1 MKDKIKPKYN
11 AAQNVGWM
19 VKIAWKVRKRVLF
32 ICVAMAALEVLYNL
46 TQLYVA
52 PEILSCVE
60 RHAPVGELL
69 GTIGFFTLAL
79 FLTMGLKEYLREIS
93 MYPRVDVRS
102 SIVGMIARKCNM
114 TSFPNTLDVKFI
126 KLKEKAHHSVQ
137 GNTEAAENIWKTL
150 TVLLQNVGG
159 FLVYLA
165 ILSRLNWML
174 LVVIAATCVVGFLV
188 SRYSS
193 NWIFRHRDAEETF
206 YAKKSYIRK
215 KAESVELAK
224 DIRIFGLQNWLNEL
238 LDRIHNVYL
247 DFRLR
252 CEKIKLLADVT
263 EALLTMARNG
273 IAYAYLLHLALRD
286 SLSVPEFIL
295 YFTAVSTFTTWVMG
309 ILQAAE
315 KLHEE
320 SLDLSQVREFLEYP
334 ETFRFEGGTAIPK
347 ADAYELELE
356 HVSFRYPGAEEDTIH
371 DLDLTV
377 RPGEKLAIV
386 GLNGAGKTT
395 LVKLLCGLFDPTE
408 GRVLLNGVDVR
419 DFNRREYYGLFSAVF
434 QEFSILDVTVAENIA
449 QTNENIDTKKL
460 WDCIEKAGL
469 TETIQ
474 KLPKGLDTH
483 VGRQVYLDGV
493 LFSGGQTQ
501 RLMLARALYKD
512 GAILLLDEPTAAL
525 DPLAENDIYQKYK
538 DMTAGKTSLFISHRL
553 ASTRF
558 CDRIIFVADGHIT
571 EEGTHDQL
579 LARGGAYAS
588 SLKSRAAIIRK
599 GRRSDYEKENEFQAR
614 SVRSFP
620 CGKGAARSQPQI
632 FPGGDAVYRRGRN
645 SALCD
650 GVLLRPD
657 SEGAGAAPQAR
668 CASELGHRRGA
679 VYRTVRRREGGAV
692 SADGDHAGRSVR
704 QKRDAVLPEV
714 LLNGL
719 CGRGQAGDPRPAGA
733 DRPERELV
741 KLWPDAGSGDL

>member
-69 GTIGFFTLAL
+69 GTIGLFTLAL

-102 SIVGMIARKCNM
+102 GIVGMIARKCNM

-137 GNTEAAENIWKTL
+137 GNNEAAENIWRTL

-165 ILSRLNWML
+165 ILSSLNWVL

-193 NWIFRHRDAEETF
+193 NWIFRHRDEEETF

-309 ILQAAE
+309 ILQAAK

-334 ETFRFEGGTAIPK
+334 EPFRFEGGTAIPK
-347 ADAYELELE
+347 ADAYELKLE

-579 LARGGAYAS
+579 LARGGAYAK
-588 SLKSRAAIIRK
+588 LFEVQSR
-599 GRRSDYEKENEFQAR
+599 YYQE
-614 SVRSFP
+614 
-620 CGKGAARSQPQI
+620 GKA
-632 FPGGDAVYRRGRN
+632 F
-645 SALCD
+645 
-650 GVLLRPD
+650 
-657 SEGAGAAPQAR
+657 
-668 CASELGHRRGA
+668 
-679 VYRTVRRREGGAV
+679 
-692 SADGDHAGRSVR
+692 
-704 QKRDAVLPEV
+704 
-714 LLNGL
+714 
-719 CGRGQAGDPRPAGA
+719 
-733 DRPERELV
+733 
-741 KLWPDAGSGDL
+741 